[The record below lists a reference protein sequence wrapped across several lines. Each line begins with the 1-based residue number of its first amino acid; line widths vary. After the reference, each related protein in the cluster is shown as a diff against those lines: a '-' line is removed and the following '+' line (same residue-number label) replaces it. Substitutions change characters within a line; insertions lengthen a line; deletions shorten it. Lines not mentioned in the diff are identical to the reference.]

1 MNFHKEDS
9 YSYRELS
16 NLANDKD
23 EILDDDN

>member
-1 MNFHKEDS
+1 MDFHKEDS

-23 EILDDDN
+23 EILGVDN